1 MWFLFVET
9 CLMVSTALMGNPPR
23 QNSALK
29 CRRKPWRRR
38 ERKRKRYFGAGR
50 VLFVPAEQLDKCCRR
65 KCDLVVPEHQQRW
78 SNADVCCVSEGCLA
92 HQPRWTTRHASCF
105 TDSSLLMAQVCCY
118 NFQDLF
124 PQHKWWPRSLFQHLR
139 RFTWNRNALQQVGE
153 TVLGNGFLGKIIFLE
168 NNREN
173 WWGEVKIFAELT
185 VRLCQWIK
193 KKMSGE
199 KQQTRLLCKAWY
211 SEFEDVVYLWET
223 CVRVSQV
230 NSFCSVSPAT
240 CQTFQIYPV
249 MRCFETICW
258 CSDANFYFFMKSPH
272 PNNLFSQSVYFCVL
286 PSCAVSFAFMK
297 YAKTPCLL
305 PLSLT

>member
-1 MWFLFVET
+1 VLCYSLSYRLPFLLFSFSSISRQHCPVFAARTSVLISLCLHLDKFLPLMMWFLFVET

-78 SNADVCCVSEGCLA
+78 SNADVCCVSERCLA

-124 PQHKWWPRSLFQHLR
+124 PQHKWWLRSLFQHLR
-139 RFTWNRNALQQVGE
+139 RFT
-153 TVLGNGFLGKIIFLE
+153 
-168 NNREN
+168 
-173 WWGEVKIFAELT
+173 
-185 VRLCQWIK
+185 
-193 KKMSGE
+193 
-199 KQQTRLLCKAWY
+199 
-211 SEFEDVVYLWET
+211 
-223 CVRVSQV
+223 
-230 NSFCSVSPAT
+230 
-240 CQTFQIYPV
+240 
-249 MRCFETICW
+249 
-258 CSDANFYFFMKSPH
+258 
-272 PNNLFSQSVYFCVL
+272 
-286 PSCAVSFAFMK
+286 
-297 YAKTPCLL
+297 
-305 PLSLT
+305 